1 MSMLILNEVR
11 EAVAEH
17 FDRLLAAELDLPNAR
32 NVVPSSSETY
42 GLHLGF
48 KILKKIRI

>member
-1 MSMLILNEVR
+1 MLILNEVR

-17 FDRLLAAELDLPNAR
+17 FDRLLATELDLPNAR

-42 GLHLGF
+42 CGLHLGF